1 MAQQNLAELFRGFL
15 ETGPKLFV
23 DRNALAA
30 DHVPE
35 RILHRDSQVQ
45 ELAVKL
51 MPALRGDK
59 PSNTFLYGTTGTGKT
74 LTVRHVASEL
84 EKASPAV
91 RVLFVNCKMKR
102 VSDTEYRLIAEL
114 ARALGGA
121 IPATG
126 LPTDEVYR
134 QFFRLVDAK
143 PWSVILVLDEIDALV
158 RNIGDGLLYS
168 LTRTSQELKQA
179 KLSVVGIS
187 NDLSFRDLLDPR
199 VVSSLSEEE
208 IVFPPYN
215 ALQLQDILSQRAA
228 LAFGPAALAEG
239 VVAKCAALAAQQHGD
254 ARRALDLLRV
264 AAEVVEREARPRILL
279 EDIDKAEAKLDLDRV
294 VTVVRS
300 QPRQSQAVLAAI
312 LRLSEDG
319 PRSAAAR
326 NNWPPDGG
334 RVVGARAGSGSGA
347 VQTSDILAAY
357 EQACAARGLKP
368 LTQRRVS
375 DLIAELDMLGIIT
388 ARVISRGR
396 YGRTRE
402 IRLALDAGVREKVRA
417 ILNEAG
423 FAGLARFNS
432 SERPQ
437 RIRGL

>member
-1 MAQQNLAELFRGFL
+1 MTQQNLAELFKGFL

-23 DRNALAA
+23 NRNALAA

-35 RILHRDSQVQ
+35 RIMHRDGQVQ

-51 MPALRGDK
+51 MPALRGAK
-59 PSNTFLYGTTGTGKT
+59 PSNIFLYGTTGTGKT
-74 LTVRHVASEL
+74 LVVRHVASEL

-91 RVLFVNCKMKR
+91 RLLFVNCKMKR

-114 ARALGGA
+114 ARALGGT

-134 QFFRLVDAK
+134 QFFQLVDSK

-158 RNIGDGLLYS
+158 RNIGDELLYT
-168 LTRTSQELKQA
+168 LTRPTQLRQA

-187 NDLSFRDLLDPR
+187 NDLAFRDLLDPR

-215 ALQLQDILSQRAA
+215 ALQLQDILAQRAA
-228 LAFGPAALAEG
+228 LAFAPQAVGEG
-239 VVAKCAALAAQQHGD
+239 VLAKCAALAAQQHGD

-264 AAEVVEREARPRILL
+264 AAEVAEREARARILL
-279 EDIDKAEAKLDLDRV
+279 EDIDKAEAKLDMDRV
-294 VTVVRS
+294 VTVVRA

-312 LRLSEDG
+312 LRLSDG
-319 PRSAAAR
+319 SP
-326 NNWPPDGG
+326 
-334 RVVGARAGSGSGA
+334 
-347 VQTSDILAAY
+347 VQTSDILAGY
-357 EQACAARGLKP
+357 EQACASRGLKP
-368 LTQRRVS
+368 LTQRRVG

-402 IRLALDAGVREKVRA
+402 IRLALEAGVREKVRA
-417 ILNEAG
+417 ILTEAG
-423 FAGLARFNS
+423 FSGLERFS
-432 SERPQ
+432 TERPA